1 MLRQDKWR
9 FSGAILPQ
17 RSALGSENGQMRGW
31 AINRWT
37 IEIILTCL
45 PLAVV
50 APDAASAQENK
61 LNSSIE
67 SILSGAV
74 ANNQPGVAALVKK
87 DGKILLSKGYGV
99 RRLGSTVQIDSQTN
113 FRLASFTKQFTAMG
127 IMLLVHDGKL
137 RYDQSLI
144 EIFPDFPT
152 YGKSITVRNLLNH
165 TSGLPD
171 YEALMEKAEKA
182 KGPLWSPEHQIQ
194 DVEVLELLKRETTG
208 KFAPG
213 TSWAYSNSG
222 YVVLGL
228 IIAKASGTSYR
239 EFLQTRIF
247 APLHMDHT
255 LVYQKSVNEISNRA
269 YGNTKDGNSFKETD
283 QSATSATLGDG
294 GIYSNLDDLSK
305 WDDGLRN
312 RTLLSAA
319 EMQPALIPV
328 KLTDGSQ
335 PRWPAAP
342 DDDNLAPSKPV
353 SYGFGWFLDPDKDHA
368 RMWHTGGTMGFRTI
382 IQRFTTDN
390 LTIVLLCNH
399 TDLDPKT
406 ISEQIAGL
414 TLE

>member
-1 MLRQDKWR
+1 MY
-9 FSGAILPQ
+9 
-17 RSALGSENGQMRGW
+17 
-31 AINRWT
+31 RWT
-37 IEIILTCL
+37 IALILTCL
-45 PLAVV
+45 LFAVV
-50 APDAASAQENK
+50 APRCAYAQENK
-61 LNSSIE
+61 LKSSVD
-67 SILSGAV
+67 SILSDV
-74 ANNQPGVAALVKK
+74 APNNQPGVAALVKK
-87 DGKILLSKGYGV
+87 DNKILLSKGYGL
-99 RRLGSTVQIDSQTN
+99 RRLARADQIDSQTN

-137 RYDQSLI
+137 RYDQSLT
-144 EIFPDFPT
+144 EIFPDFPA

-194 DVEVLELLKRETTG
+194 DSEVLELLKRETTG
-208 KFAPG
+208 QFAPG

-247 APLHMDHT
+247 TALHMDNT
-255 LVYQKSVNEISNRA
+255 LVYQKGINEISHRA
-269 YGNTKDGNSFKETD
+269 YGNTKDANSFKEAD

-305 WDDGLRN
+305 WDDALRN
-312 RTLLSAA
+312 HTLLNAA
-319 EMQPALIPV
+319 EMEPALIPV
-328 KLTDGSQ
+328 RLAAGSQ
-335 PRWPAAP
+335 PHWPATP
-342 DDDNLAPSKPV
+342 GDDNLAPKKPV
-353 SYGFGWFLDPDKDHA
+353 SYGFGWFLDPDKDHT

-390 LTIVLLCNH
+390 LTIILLCNR

-406 ISEQIAGL
+406 ISEQIAAMYL
-414 TLE
+414 SERNN

>member
-1 MLRQDKWR
+1 MHRWIIALTLLRYLL
-9 FSGAILPQ
+9 F
-17 RSALGSENGQMRGW
+17 
-31 AINRWT
+31 
-37 IEIILTCL
+37 
-45 PLAVV
+45 AVV

-61 LNSSIE
+61 LNSSIDG
-67 SILSGAV
+67 ILSGAV

-87 DGKILLSKGYGV
+87 DGKILLSKGYGL
-99 RRLGSTVQIDSQTN
+99 RRLGGADQIDSQTN

-137 RYDQSLI
+137 RYNQSLT
-144 EIFPDFPT
+144 EIFPDFPA

-182 KGPLWSPEHQIQ
+182 NGPLWSPEHQIQ
-194 DVEVLELLKRETTG
+194 DAEVLGLLKRETTG

-213 TSWAYSNSG
+213 TSWDYSNSG

-239 EFLQTRIF
+239 EFLQTRVF
-247 APLHMDHT
+247 VPLHMNHT
-255 LVYQKSVNEISNRA
+255 LVYQQGVNEISNRA
-269 YGNTKDGNSFKETD
+269 FGNTKEGNSFRETD

-305 WDDGLRN
+305 WDDALRDHA
-312 RTLLSAA
+312 LLNAA
-319 EMQPALIPV
+319 EMQPALTPV
-328 KLTDGSQ
+328 KLADGSQ
-335 PRWPAAP
+335 PHWPAAP
-342 DDDNLAPSKPV
+342 DDDNLAPGKPV

-382 IQRFTTDN
+382 IQRFPTGN
-390 LTIVLLCNH
+390 LTIVVLCNR

-406 ISEQIAGL
+406 ISEQIAAIYL
-414 TLE
+414 SERNN